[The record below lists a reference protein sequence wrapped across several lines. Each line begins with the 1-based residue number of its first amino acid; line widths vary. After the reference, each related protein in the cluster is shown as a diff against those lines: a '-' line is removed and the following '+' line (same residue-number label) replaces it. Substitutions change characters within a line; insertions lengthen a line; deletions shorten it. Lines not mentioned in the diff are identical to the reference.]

1 MSLAT
6 EPAQG
11 SLPEKRD
18 VVVVY
23 NKADRIFRRIVTA
36 GALTSLLILGAI
48 GFFLIYRSAQI
59 FSDFG
64 FKFVFGSEWNPGD
77 IETGSGASFGL
88 GPMLIGS
95 IVVASIALLFAVPLS
110 IGGALYIEFYSPL
123 RIRRILVTLLDLAA
137 AIPSV
142 IFGLWG
148 IQVFSSIGT
157 RWSTF
162 LNDWFGWFPLFS
174 VEFENFSRSPF
185 IAGCVLASLI
195 VPITTSVARE
205 VYSRTPRDLID
216 TCYALG
222 STKWGAIKTVVLPFG
237 KSGVIGGA
245 MLGLGRALGETVA
258 VFLLL
263 NLVFDYN
270 YRILESIGG
279 NIASLIAG
287 QFGEAGEYELK
298 ALIAAGFVLF
308 CLTLVVN
315 MFASFIVQRS
325 TRDK

>member
-6 EPAQG
+6 EPTQG

-123 RIRRILVTLLDLAA
+123 RIRRILITLLDLAA

-162 LNDWFGWFPLFS
+162 LND
-174 VEFENFSRSPF
+174 
-185 IAGCVLASLI
+185 C
-195 VPITTSVARE
+195 
-205 VYSRTPRDLID
+205 
-216 TCYALG
+216 
-222 STKWGAIKTVVLPFG
+222 
-237 KSGVIGGA
+237 GG
-245 MLGLGRALGETVA
+245 R
-258 VFLLL
+258 
-263 NLVFDYN
+263 
-270 YRILESIGG
+270 
-279 NIASLIAG
+279 
-287 QFGEAGEYELK
+287 
-298 ALIAAGFVLF
+298 
-308 CLTLVVN
+308 
-315 MFASFIVQRS
+315 
-325 TRDK
+325 